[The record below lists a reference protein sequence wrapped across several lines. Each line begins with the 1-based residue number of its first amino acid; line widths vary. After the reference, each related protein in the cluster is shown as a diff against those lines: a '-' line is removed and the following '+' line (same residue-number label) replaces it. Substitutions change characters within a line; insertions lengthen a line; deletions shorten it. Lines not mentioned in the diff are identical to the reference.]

1 MKKLFGAVAVVW
13 LLAAAAGSAAAQGV
27 PPTGARSGWVPINAW
42 DGAYISGALGLV
54 WQRGTINQ
62 SVSALDSTTVLGAGG
77 PGTVIFDQTT
87 NTLSGTAEGRD
98 RGIEAVF
105 SVGYNAV
112 FNSWL
117 IGAQTDASWNRK
129 SDVVTRMLGTD
140 TNTMSRLFTPGLS
153 NSTLAT
159 GVIDF
164 NLQKNWTVS
173 ELARIGYFVTPKT
186 LVYGGL
192 GWSVSG
198 FDLINNFGTQTA
210 GCAAIAELMIVNG
223 VGVCTFT
230 MSGFTWTAG
239 VEQDFGGWRGFL
251 QFKGIN
257 YRAKDVI
264 ILGQNNG
271 TSSTTGTNG
280 GFNFTQTTVTGYTDV
295 RHVSATSLEF
305 NAGITIPLGVAF
317 NHLRP

>member
-1 MKKLFGAVAVVW
+1 VLRRRAFLRPAQE
-13 LLAAAAGSAAAQGV
+13 AGGRRV
-27 PPTGARSGWVPINAW
+27 
-42 DGAYISGALGLV
+42 SGALGLV
-54 WQRGTINQ
+54 WQRGTVNE
-62 SVSALDSTTVLGAGG
+62 SVSALDSTTTLGANG
-77 PGTVIFDQTT
+77 PGTVTMDTTT

-98 RGIEAVF
+98 RGIQAVF
-105 SVGYNAV
+105 SVGYNVV
-112 FNSWL
+112 FSSWL

-129 SDVVTRMLGTD
+129 KDVVTRMLGTNS
-140 TNTMSRLFTPGLS
+140 NTSSEVFNSNVFTPFS
-153 NSTLAT
+153 QSTLAT

-173 ELARIGYFVTPKT
+173 ELARIGYFATPKT

-198 FDLINNFGTQTA
+198 FDLINNFGSQTA
-210 GCAAIAELMIVNG
+210 GCAAIAEEMIVNG

-230 MSGFTWTAG
+230 MSGFTWSAG

-257 YRAKDVI
+257 YRGKDVT

-271 TSSTTGTNG
+271 TSSQTGTNG
-280 GFNFTQTTVTGYTDV
+280 AFNFTQTTVTGYTDV

-317 NHLRP
+317 NHWRP